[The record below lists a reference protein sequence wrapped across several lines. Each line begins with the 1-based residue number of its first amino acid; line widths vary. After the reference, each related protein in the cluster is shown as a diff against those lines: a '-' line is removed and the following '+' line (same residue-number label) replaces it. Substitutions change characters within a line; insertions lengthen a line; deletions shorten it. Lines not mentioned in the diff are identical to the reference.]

1 MAVQNAAATLAGVA
15 TIVAATKVLAAAH
28 TAVVAGATFGPAASV
43 QHKAVTS
50 FTGLAAFGPASSVQ
64 HEALAALAG
73 HGTSGFTGLTNHKAG
88 ALFAGSS
95 SVTASA
101 VLDVTVL
108 RGVAIFFIDPSKVT
122 LIPFFKAVKPPAVTA
137 SAPRPAVQGPA
148 PSNVTLGVRRTTP
161 NSNTKGVPNE
171 G

>member
-1 MAVQNAAATLAGVA
+1 M
-15 TIVAATKVLAAAH
+15 
-28 TAVVAGATFGPAASV
+28 
-43 QHKAVTS
+43 TS